1 MHFNYP
7 MFESDFF
14 WMFHGIFSLLFPI
27 LLVIFLFILIRKFT
41 NSDNKSAKKDEAI
54 EILKK
59 RYANGE
65 ISKEEFEQIKKDLK
79 D

>member
-1 MHFNYP
+1 

-14 WMFHGIFSLLFPI
+14 WMFHGFFSLLFYI
-27 LLVIFLFILIRKFT
+27 FLVIFLFILIRKLA
-41 NSDNKSAKKDEAI
+41 NSDHKSYKKDEAI

-65 ISKEEFEQIKKDLK
+65 INKEEFEQIKKDLK
-79 D
+79 E